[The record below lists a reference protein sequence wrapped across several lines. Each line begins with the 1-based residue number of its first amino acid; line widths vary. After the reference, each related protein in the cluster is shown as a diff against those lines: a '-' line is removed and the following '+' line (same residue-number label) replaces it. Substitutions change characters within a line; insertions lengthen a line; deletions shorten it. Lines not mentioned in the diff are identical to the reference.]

1 MASANKGAADLLPNP
16 KFHALRNALY
26 HTERRKFFDFSNRL
40 LSFAIVVLGAG
51 AAVKSAHLLH
61 VGDTWL
67 EIAVVVLATAQLV
80 FDFGGLARDHQYL
93 QRRYYE
99 LLSEME
105 RDSAGNVEEA
115 EWSARLL
122 MLAGEEPM
130 TMRAVDAIA
139 YNKAVDAIYQGAE
152 KRRYRQ
158 AIRWYHVRLRNVWAF
173 QSTDFSPS
181 SSEEAAP

>member
-1 MASANKGAADLLPNP
+1 M
-16 KFHALRNALY
+16 R
-26 HTERRKFFDFSNRL
+26 
-40 LSFAIVVLGAG
+40 
-51 AAVKSAHLLH
+51 

-105 RDSAGNVEEA
+105 RDSSGKIEEA

-122 MLAGEEPM
+122 MLASEEPM

-139 YNKAVDAIYQGAE
+139 YNKATDALIGSAE
-152 KRRYRQ
+152 KARYRQ
-158 AIRWYHVRLRNVWAF
+158 VLRWYHVRLRNVWAF
-173 QSTDFSPS
+173 QNTDFSPS
-181 SSEEAAP
+181 DQQVLLTPEAQ